1 MGNKILII
9 GQLLY
14 KLNFL
19 ISDDFDSLTDKT
31 KEILSTN
38 ANDVHRTFDGMA
50 ANIAYGLALL
60 DSSLPVIV
68 SQVGCDFDWSYRR
81 HLERLGIELKLF
93 VDPQKETFQLYRIED
108 KQEKVFSIKQENSYR
123 FLAERDIL
131 EVISN
136 NDFANFSAV
145 FVGTGKAEADIKFI
159 SSINEHGKNLP
170 LIYSPDDNILELTK
184 WRLNQI
190 VDKITLLVCTED
202 ELTKI
207 ENRIKLSKDEIL
219 KSSKRLKYIIS
230 LIDRSRIVIHSE
242 DFKMKISE
250 GPAEEVL
257 SEDSW
262 KDAFRAGIIY
272 GVSLKKPIE
281 EAAQLGSALASY
293 AVERREN
300 QQYSPSF
307 EQIKLRAF
315 EVKTVRKAK

>member
-9 GQLLY
+9 GQLIY
-14 KLNFL
+14 VLNFS
-19 ISDDFDSLTDKT
+19 ISDDFDSLSAAAKDIFSTD
-31 KEILSTN
+31 
-38 ANDVHRTFDGMA
+38 ANDVHRSYNGMA
-50 ANIAYGLALL
+50 ANIAYGLSLL
-60 DSSLPVIV
+60 DSSSPIII
-68 SQVGCDFDWSYRR
+68 SQVGHDFDWSYRP

-93 VDPQKETFQLYRIED
+93 IDPQKETFHLYRIED
-108 KQEKVFSIKQENSYR
+108 KQNRVLTFKQENSYR
-123 FLAERDIL
+123 FFAERDIL
-131 EVISN
+131 EVIEPS
-136 NDFANFSAV
+136 DFRHLSAGYV
-145 FVGTGKAEADIKFI
+145 ATGKVEADSKFI

-170 LIYSPDDNILELTK
+170 LIYSPDDNISELTK
-184 WRLNQI
+184 WRLTQI

-202 ELTKI
+202 ELTTI
-207 ENRIKLSKDEIL
+207 ENRMKLSKDEIL

-230 LIDRSRIVIHSE
+230 LTDRSRIVIYSE
-242 DFKMKISE
+242 NFKMKVSE

-257 SEDSW
+257 AANSW

-315 EVKTVRKAK
+315 EVKTVHKTK

>member
-1 MGNKILII
+1 MEKKILII

-14 KLNFL
+14 KLNFS
-19 ISDDFDSLTDKT
+19 ISDDLDSLTDRT
-31 KEILSTN
+31 KEIFSTN

-68 SQVGCDFDWSYRR
+68 SQVGFDFDWSYRR

-93 VDPQKETFQLYRIED
+93 VDPQKETYQLYRIED

-131 EVISN
+131 EVIPKK
-136 NDFANFSAV
+136 DLTNFSTV
-145 FVGTGKAEADIKFI
+145 FVGTGKAEADVKFI
-159 SSINEHGKNLP
+159 SSINEHSKNLP

-184 WRLNQI
+184 WRLSQI

-202 ELTKI
+202 ELTTI
-207 ENRIKLSKDEIL
+207 ENRMKLSKEEIL
-219 KSSKRLKYIIS
+219 KTSKRLKYIIS

-242 DFKMKISE
+242 NFKMKISE

-315 EVKTVRKAK
+315 EVKTVRKTK